1 MESNSAECSVVN
13 YLVRMAQAKI
23 HLFARLARLTTDEQ
37 HSCVNLL
44 TLL

>member
-1 MESNSAECSVVN
+1 MESNSVECSLVN
-13 YLVRMAQAKI
+13 NLVRMVQAKI
-23 HLFARLARLTTDEQ
+23 RLFARLARLTTDEQ